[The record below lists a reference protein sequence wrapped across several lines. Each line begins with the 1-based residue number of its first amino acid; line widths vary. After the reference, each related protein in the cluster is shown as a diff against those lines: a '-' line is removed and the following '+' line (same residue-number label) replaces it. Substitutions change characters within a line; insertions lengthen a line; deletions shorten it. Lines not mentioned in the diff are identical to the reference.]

1 MKPMTTERAIAP
13 YGAWESP
20 VTTEMLTAGALRF
33 EGVTVDGDDVYWVE
47 SRPDEAGRCAA
58 MRLTADGAV
67 SEVTTP
73 AHNARTRV
81 HEYGGGALAVSN
93 GVAYFSNFADQRLY
107 RRPVDG
113 SGAPAAITPEIA
125 VRYADATVDD
135 RRGRLICVAE
145 DHRVGGR
152 EAENLLAA
160 VPTGGGEPVAV
171 HRGFDFYASPRLSP
185 DGRRLA
191 WVCWNHPN
199 MPWDAT
205 ELWVADVAAGG
216 ALSSP
221 RRIAGGVPSSPRR
234 IAGGT
239 GGAGELRPWGVGGDG
254 GPVDTEGDGGARGI
268 GNAGGIGGGD
278 GTADAG
284 GNGHGSGNGGA
295 GGGDDT
301 AGAGGEVSVIQP
313 AWGPDGT
320 LYCVSDVSG
329 WWNLHRWDGERLVP
343 VLPMEAELGLPPWLF
358 GMGRYAVLDAGRI
371 AAHYGNADGTR
382 LGVIDAAAGRLRE
395 IATPFTTFGSFAA
408 ASRGRLLCVAA
419 SAEAGS
425 ALVAIDADSGEVETL
440 RRGSEPGLDPSCVSR
455 AEPISCPSAG
465 RRTAHA
471 YYYPPRNPAFHAPG
485 GERPPLLTFIH
496 GGPTGAADP
505 GFKLGIQYWT
515 TRGFAVVDVDY
526 GGSTGY
532 GTAYRRLLRG
542 GWGIVDREDC
552 EAAARYLVARGDVD
566 PARLAI
572 RGGSAGGYTTLC
584 ALAFGNVFTAGASY
598 YGVSDAA
605 ALASDTHKFESRYLD
620 ALIGPWPERADLYE
634 QRSPIHAVDR
644 LSCPVIFLQG
654 LEDAVVPPDQTER
667 MADALR
673 RKGLPVACLMFEGE
687 QHGFRRAA
695 NIRRAAEAELYF
707 YGRIFGFRPAGEIEP
722 VEIENLDP

>member
-1 MKPMTTERAIAP
+1 MDAERTIAP

-33 EGVTVDGDDVYWVE
+33 EGIAVDGGDVYWVE

-58 MRLTADGAV
+58 MRLTADGV
-67 SEVTTP
+67 TSEVTTP

-93 GVAYFSNFADQRLY
+93 GVAYFSNFSDQRLY

-113 SGAPAAITPEIA
+113 SEAPAAITPHVA

-135 RRGRLICVAE
+135 ARGRLICVAE
-145 DHRVGGR
+145 DHRRAGV
-152 EAENLLAA
+152 EAENLLVS
-160 VPTGGGEPVAV
+160 VPTAGGEPAPV

-185 DGRRLA
+185 DGSRLA

-216 ALSSP
+216 DLTAP
-221 RRIAGGVPSSPRR
+221 RRIATGAPSSPRR
-234 IAGGT
+234 IARR
-239 GGAGELRPWGVGGDG
+239 AP
-254 GPVDTEGDGGARGI
+254 GPD
-268 GNAGGIGGGD
+268 
-278 GTADAG
+278 
-284 GNGHGSGNGGA
+284 GA
-295 GGGDDT
+295 GGADVTADIDPDAGAGAGDIGPEGVGST
-301 AGAGGEVSVIQP
+301 AGANETEGGVGNEPAGGEVSVLQP

-320 LYCVSDVSG
+320 LYCVTDASG
-329 WWNLHRWDGERLVP
+329 WWNLQRWDGERLVP
-343 VLPMEAELGLPPWLF
+343 VLPMEAEFGLPPWLF
-358 GMGRYAVLDAGRI
+358 GMCRYAVLDAGRI
-371 AAHYGNADGTR
+371 VAHYGNADGTR
-382 LGVIDAAAGRLRE
+382 LGVIDIAAGRLRE
-395 IATPFTTFGSFAA
+395 IPTPFTTFGYYAA
-408 ASRGRLLCVAA
+408 ASRGRLVCVAA
-419 SAEAGS
+419 SAEAG
-425 ALVAIDADSGEVETL
+425 AAIVAIDADSGEIETL
-440 RRGSEPGLDPSCVSR
+440 RRGAEPNLDPSYVSR
-455 AEPISCPSAG
+455 AEPVACPSAG
-465 RRTAHA
+465 GRTAHA
-471 YYYPPRNPAFHAPG
+471 YHYPPRNAAFRAPD

-496 GGPTGAADP
+496 GGPTGSTDP
-505 GFKLGIQYWT
+505 GFRLAIQYWT

-542 GWGIVDREDC
+542 GWGVVDREDC
-552 EAAARYLVARGDVD
+552 EAAARYLVDRGDVD

-584 ALAFGNVFTAGASY
+584 ALAFGTVFTAGASY

-605 ALASDTHKFESRYLD
+605 ALARDTHKFESRYLD

-644 LSCPVIFLQG
+644 LACPVVFLQG

-687 QHGFRRAA
+687 QHGFRQAA

-707 YGRIFGFRPAGEIEP
+707 YGRVFGFQPAGPIEP
-722 VEIENLDP
+722 VEIENLAP

>member
-1 MKPMTTERAIAP
+1 MSTEPTIAP

-33 EGVTVDGDDVYWVE
+33 EGIAVDGADVYWVE
-47 SRPDEAGRCAA
+47 SRPDEAGRCAV
-58 MRLTADGAV
+58 MRLTAEGV
-67 SEVTTP
+67 MSEVTTP

-93 GVAYFSNFADQRLY
+93 GVAYFSSFSDQRLY

-113 SGAPAAITPEIA
+113 SEAPGAITPDIA

-135 RRGRLICVAE
+135 ARGRLICVAE
-145 DHRVGGR
+145 DHRRAGR
-152 EAENLLAA
+152 EPENLLVA
-160 VPTGGGEPVAV
+160 VPTGGGAPAPV

-185 DGRRLA
+185 DGNRLA

-205 ELWVADVAAGG
+205 ELWVADVGGDG
-216 ALSSP
+216 ALRSP
-221 RRIAGGVPSSPRR
+221 RRIAGGVPASPSGAGGRAGDTR
-234 IAGGT
+234 SGGAGNLGNAGSTGNTGSTGSVGDAAGAGGT
-239 GGAGELRPWGVGGDG
+239 GGEVSVLQPAWG
-254 GPVDTEGDGGARGI
+254 PGGAP
-268 GNAGGIGGGD
+268 
-278 GTADAG
+278 
-284 GNGHGSGNGGA
+284 SF
-295 GGGDDT
+295 
-301 AGAGGEVSVIQP
+301 GEVSVLQP
-313 AWGPDGT
+313 AWGPDGA

-343 VLPMEAELGLPPWLF
+343 VLPTEAEFGLPPWLF
-358 GMGRYAVLDAGRI
+358 GMCRYAVLDADRI
-371 AAHYGNADGTR
+371 VAHYGNADGTR
-382 LGVIDAAAGRLRE
+382 LGVIDVAAGRLRK
-395 IATPFTTFGSFAA
+395 IATPFTTFGFFAA
-408 ASRGRLLCVAA
+408 ASRGRLVCVAA

-440 RRGSEPGLDPSCVSR
+440 RRGAEPRLDPSCVSR
-455 AEPISCPSAG
+455 AEPIACPSAG
-465 RRTAHA
+465 GRTVHA
-471 YYYPPRNPAFHAPG
+471 YHYAPRNPAFRAPD

-496 GGPTGAADP
+496 GGPTGSTDP
-505 GFKLGIQYWT
+505 GFRLAIQYWT

-552 EAAARYLVARGDVD
+552 EAAARHLVARGDVD

-584 ALAFGNVFTAGASY
+584 ALAFGSVFTAGASY

-605 ALASDTHKFESRYLD
+605 ALARDTHKFESRYLD

-644 LSCPVIFLQG
+644 LACPVIFLQG

-687 QHGFRRAA
+687 QHGFRQAA
-695 NIRRAAEAELYF
+695 NIQRAAEAELYF
-707 YGRIFGFRPAGEIEP
+707 YGRVFGFTPAGPIAP
-722 VEIENLDP
+722 VEIENLEP

>member
-1 MKPMTTERAIAP
+1 MSTEPTIAP
-13 YGAWESP
+13 YGAWDSP

-33 EGVTVDGDDVYWVE
+33 EGIAVDGADVYWVE

-58 MRLTADGAV
+58 MRLTADGAMT
-67 SEVTTP
+67 ELTTP

-113 SGAPAAITPEIA
+113 SEAPVAITPEIA

-135 RRGRLICVAE
+135 ARARLICVAE
-145 DHRVGGR
+145 DHRRAGR
-152 EAENLLAA
+152 EAENLLVS
-160 VPTGGGEPVAV
+160 VPTGGGEPSPV

-185 DGRRLA
+185 DGRQLA

-205 ELWVADVAAGG
+205 ELWVADVGADG
-216 ALSSP
+216 ALTSP
-221 RRIAGGVPSSPRR
+221 RRIAGGVPSSSSGTGNAGSTEDAGGLED
-234 IAGGT
+234 AGGT
-239 GGAGELRPWGVGGDG
+239 GGVGDVACVGG
-254 GPVDTEGDGGARGI
+254 T
-268 GNAGGIGGGD
+268 
-278 GTADAG
+278 
-284 GNGHGSGNGGA
+284 
-295 GGGDDT
+295 
-301 AGAGGEVSVIQP
+301 GGEVSVLLP
-313 AWGPDGT
+313 AWGPDGA

-329 WWNLHRWDGERLVP
+329 WWNLHRWDGERLLP
-343 VLPMEAELGLPPWLF
+343 VLPMEAEFGLPPWLF
-358 GMGRYAVLDAGRI
+358 GMSRYAVLDADRI
-371 AAHYGNADGTR
+371 VAHYGNADGTR
-382 LGVIDAAAGRLRE
+382 LGIIDVATGHLRE
-395 IATPFTTFGSFAA
+395 VATPFTTFGFFAA

-419 SAEAGS
+419 GAEAGS
-425 ALVAIDADSGEVETL
+425 ALVAIDPDSGEIETL
-440 RRGSEPGLDPSCVSR
+440 RRGSEPGLDPSYVSR
-455 AEPISCPSAG
+455 AEPIACPSAED
-465 RRTAHA
+465 RTAHA
-471 YYYPPRNPAFHAPG
+471 YYYPPRNPAFRAPD

-496 GGPTGAADP
+496 GGPTGGTDP
-505 GFKLGIQYWT
+505 GFRLAIQYWT

-542 GWGIVDREDC
+542 AWGVVDREDC
-552 EAAARYLVARGDVD
+552 EAAARYLVARDDVD

-584 ALAFGNVFTAGASY
+584 ALAFGAVFTAGASY

-605 ALASDTHKFESRYLD
+605 ALARDTHKFESRYLD

-673 RKGLPVACLMFEGE
+673 RKGIPVACLMFAGE
-687 QHGFRRAA
+687 QHGFRQAA

-707 YGRIFGFRPAGEIEP
+707 YGRVFGFSPAGAVEP

>member
-1 MKPMTTERAIAP
+1 MSGETPVSTEPTIAP

-33 EGVTVDGDDVYWVE
+33 EGIAVDGDDVYWVE

-58 MRLTADGAV
+58 MRLTADGAMT
-67 SEVTTP
+67 ELTTP

-93 GVAYFSNFADQRLY
+93 GVAYFSNFSDQRLY

-113 SGAPAAITPEIA
+113 SEAPAAITPAIA

-135 RRGRLICVAE
+135 ARGRLICVAE
-145 DHRVGGR
+145 DHRRAGA
-152 EAENLLAA
+152 EAENALVS
-160 VPTGGGEPVAV
+160 VPTGGGEPSPV

-185 DGRRLA
+185 DGSRLA

-205 ELWVADVAAGG
+205 ELWVAEVAADGS
-216 ALSSP
+216 LTSP
-221 RRIAGGVPSSPRR
+221 RRIADS
-234 IAGGT
+234 
-239 GGAGELRPWGVGGDG
+239 
-254 GPVDTEGDGGARGI
+254 
-268 GNAGGIGGGD
+268 
-278 GTADAG
+278 
-284 GNGHGSGNGGA
+284 NGS
-295 GGGDDT
+295 
-301 AGAGGEVSVIQP
+301 EVSLLQP
-313 AWGPDGT
+313 AWGPDGA

-329 WWNLHRWDGERLVP
+329 WWNLHRWDGERLAP
-343 VLPMEAELGLPPWLF
+343 VLPTEAEFGLPPWLF
-358 GMGRYAVLDAGRI
+358 GMRRYAVLDAGRI
-371 AAHYGNADGTR
+371 VAHYGNADGTR
-382 LGVIDAAAGRLRE
+382 LGVIDVATGRLRE

-408 ASRGRLLCVAA
+408 VSRGRLVCVAA

-425 ALVAIDADSGEVETL
+425 ALVAIDADTGDVETL
-440 RRGSEPGLDPSCVSR
+440 RRGAEPKLDPSYVSR
-455 AEPISCPSAG
+455 AEPIACPSAED
-465 RRTAHA
+465 RTVHA
-471 YYYPPRNPAFHAPG
+471 YHYAPRNPAFRAPE
-485 GERPPLLTFIH
+485 GERPPLVTFIH
-496 GGPTGAADP
+496 GGPTGSTDP
-505 GFKLGIQYWT
+505 GFRLAIQYWT

-552 EAAARYLVARGDVD
+552 EAAALYLVERGDVD

-707 YGRIFGFRPAGEIEP
+707 YGRIFGFSPAGAVEP

>member
-1 MKPMTTERAIAP
+1 MSRETRVSTERTVAP
-13 YGAWESP
+13 CGAWESP

-33 EGVTVDGDDVYWVE
+33 EGVAVDGDDVYWVE

-58 MRLTADGAV
+58 MRLTADGAM
-67 SEVTTP
+67 SELTTP

-93 GVAYFSNFADQRLY
+93 GVAYFSNFSDQRLY

-113 SGAPAAITPEIA
+113 SGAPTAITPEIA

-135 RRGRLICVAE
+135 ARDRLICVAE
-145 DHRVGGR
+145 DHRRAGR
-152 EAENLLAA
+152 EAENLLVS
-160 VPTGGGEPVAV
+160 VPTGGGEPAPV

-185 DGRRLA
+185 DGSRLA

-205 ELWVADVAAGG
+205 ELWVADLAADGT
-216 ALSSP
+216 LTSP
-221 RRIAGGVPSSPRR
+221 RRIAGG
-234 IAGGT
+234 
-239 GGAGELRPWGVGGDG
+239 
-254 GPVDTEGDGGARGI
+254 
-268 GNAGGIGGGD
+268 N
-278 GTADAG
+278 
-284 GNGHGSGNGGA
+284 
-295 GGGDDT
+295 
-301 AGAGGEVSVIQP
+301 GGEVSVLQP

-343 VLPMEAELGLPPWLF
+343 VLPMEAEFGSPPWLF
-358 GMGRYAVLDAGRI
+358 GMGRYAVLDANRI
-371 AAHYGNADGTR
+371 VAHYGNAAGTR
-382 LGVIDAAAGRLRE
+382 LGVIDGAAGRLRE
-395 IATPFTTFGSFAA
+395 IATPFTTFGFFAA
-408 ASRGRLLCVAA
+408 ASRGRLLCTAA
-419 SAEAGS
+419 GAEAGA
-425 ALVAIDADSGEVETL
+425 ALVAIDADTGEVETL
-440 RRGSEPGLDPSCVSR
+440 RRGAEPKLDPSYVSR
-455 AEPISCPSAG
+455 AEPIACPSAG
-465 RRTAHA
+465 GRTAHA
-471 YYYPPRNPAFHAPG
+471 WYYPPRNPAFRAPD

-496 GGPTGAADP
+496 GGPTGNTDP
-505 GFKLGIQYWT
+505 GFRLAIQYWT

-584 ALAFGNVFTAGASY
+584 ALAFGSVFTAGASY

-605 ALASDTHKFESRYLD
+605 ALARDTHKFESRYLD

-634 QRSPIHAVDR
+634 ERSPIHAVDR

-687 QHGFRRAA
+687 QHGFRQAA

-707 YGRIFGFRPAGEIEP
+707 YGRIFGFSPAGAVEP
-722 VEIENLDP
+722 VEIENLEP

>member
-1 MKPMTTERAIAP
+1 MPTERAIAP
-13 YGAWESP
+13 CGSWASP

-33 EGVTVDGDDVYWVE
+33 EGIAVDGGDVYWVE

-58 MRLTADGAV
+58 MRLTADGAMT
-67 SEVTTP
+67 ELTTP

-113 SGAPAAITPEIA
+113 SEAPVAITPEIA

-135 RRGRLICVAE
+135 ARGRLICVAE
-145 DHRVGGR
+145 DHRPADR
-152 EAENLLAA
+152 EAENLLVS
-160 VPTGGGEPVAV
+160 VPTGGGEPSPV

-185 DGRRLA
+185 DGKRLA

-205 ELWVADVAAGG
+205 ELWVADVGADG
-216 ALSSP
+216 ALTSP
-221 RRIAGGVPSSPRR
+221 RRIAGGVPSSSPGTAESTGGTGDGRPED
-234 IAGGT
+234 AGGT
-239 GGAGELRPWGVGGDG
+239 GN
-254 GPVDTEGDGGARGI
+254 TRGT
-268 GNAGGIGGGD
+268 GNAGSTEDAAGLEDAGGTGNAGSTGGGGD
-278 GTADAG
+278 V
-284 GNGHGSGNGGA
+284 A
-295 GGGDDT
+295 GGGGT
-301 AGAGGEVSVIQP
+301 GGEVSVLQP
-313 AWGPDGT
+313 AWGPDGA
-320 LYCVSDVSG
+320 LYCVSDASG
-329 WWNLHRWDGERLVP
+329 WWNLHRWDGERLAP
-343 VLPMEAELGLPPWLF
+343 VAAMEAEFGLPPWLF
-358 GMGRYAVLDAGRI
+358 GMCRYAVLDADRI
-371 AAHYGNADGTR
+371 VAHYGNADGTR
-382 LGVIDAAAGRLRE
+382 LGIIDVATGHVRE
-395 IATPFTTFGSFAA
+395 IATPFTTFGFFAA

-419 SAEAGS
+419 SAETGS
-425 ALVAIDADSGEVETL
+425 ALVAIDPDSGEVETL
-440 RRGSEPGLDPSCVSR
+440 RRGAEPGLDPSYVSR
-455 AEPISCPSAG
+455 AEPIACPSAG
-465 RRTAHA
+465 GRTAHA
-471 YYYPPRNPAFHAPG
+471 YFYPPRNPAFRAPE

-496 GGPTGAADP
+496 GGPTGSTDP
-505 GFKLGIQYWT
+505 GFRLAIQYWT

-542 GWGIVDREDC
+542 AWGIVDREDC
-552 EAAARYLVARGDVD
+552 EAAARYLVERGDVD

-605 ALASDTHKFESRYLD
+605 ALARDTHKFESRYLD

-687 QHGFRRAA
+687 QHGFRQAA

-707 YGRIFGFRPAGEIEP
+707 YGRIFGFSPAGAVEP
-722 VEIENLDP
+722 VEIDNLDP

>member
-1 MKPMTTERAIAP
+1 MPTERAIAP
-13 YGAWESP
+13 YGSWASP

-33 EGVTVDGDDVYWVE
+33 EGIAVDGGDVYWVE

-58 MRLTADGAV
+58 MRLAADGAMT
-67 SEVTTP
+67 ELTTP

-93 GVAYFSNFADQRLY
+93 GVAYFSNYADQRLY

-113 SGAPAAITPEIA
+113 SEAPAAITPETA

-135 RRGRLICVAE
+135 ARGRLICVAE
-145 DHRVGGR
+145 DHRRAGR
-152 EAENLLAA
+152 EAENLLVS
-160 VPTGGGEPVAV
+160 VPTGGGEPSPV

-185 DGRRLA
+185 DGKRLA

-205 ELWVADVAAGG
+205 ELWVADMGADGALTSPLRIAAGV
-216 ALSSP
+216 SS
-221 RRIAGGVPSSPRR
+221 SSSGTADS
-234 IAGGT
+234 AGGT
-239 GGAGELRPWGVGGDG
+239 GDGRPEDADGLEDAGGTGNADSTGGVGDGAGDG
-254 GPVDTEGDGGARGI
+254 GT
-268 GNAGGIGGGD
+268 
-278 GTADAG
+278 
-284 GNGHGSGNGGA
+284 
-295 GGGDDT
+295 
-301 AGAGGEVSVIQP
+301 GGEVSLLQP
-313 AWGPDGT
+313 AWGPDGA

-329 WWNLHRWDGERLVP
+329 WWNIHRWDGERLAP
-343 VLPMEAELGLPPWLF
+343 VAAMEAEFGLPPWLF
-358 GMGRYAVLDAGRI
+358 GMYRYAVLDADRI
-371 AAHYGNADGTR
+371 VAHYGNADGTR
-382 LGVIDAAAGRLRE
+382 LGIIDVATGHLRE
-395 IATPFTTFGSFAA
+395 IATPFTTFGLFAA

-419 SAEAGS
+419 SAETGS
-425 ALVAIDADSGEVETL
+425 ALVAIDADSGEIETL
-440 RRGSEPGLDPSCVSR
+440 RRGSEPRLDPSFVSR
-455 AEPISCPSAG
+455 AEPIACPSAG
-465 RRTAHA
+465 GRTVHA
-471 YYYPPRNPAFHAPG
+471 YYYPPRNPAFRAPE

-496 GGPTGAADP
+496 GGPTGSTDP
-505 GFKLGIQYWT
+505 GFRLAIQYWT

-542 GWGIVDREDC
+542 AWGVVDREDC
-552 EAAARYLVARGDVD
+552 EAAARHLVARGDVD

-605 ALASDTHKFESRYLD
+605 ALARDTHKFESRYLD

-673 RKGLPVACLMFEGE
+673 RKGIPVACLMFEGE
-687 QHGFRRAA
+687 QHGFRQAA
-695 NIRRAAEAELYF
+695 NIRRAAESELYF
-707 YGRIFGFRPAGEIEP
+707 YGRIFGFSPAGTVEP

>member
-1 MKPMTTERAIAP
+1 MAIERTVAP

-33 EGVTVDGDDVYWVE
+33 EGVAVDAGDVYWVE

-58 MRLTADGAV
+58 MRLAADGAR

-73 AHNARTRV
+73 AHSARTRV
-81 HEYGGGALAVSN
+81 HEYGGGALAVSD
-93 GVAYFSNFADQRLY
+93 GVAYFSNFADQRVY
-107 RRPVDG
+107 RRPADG

-125 VRYADATVDD
+125 VRYADATVDGA
-135 RRGRLICVAE
+135 RGRLICVAE
-145 DHRVGGR
+145 DHRRTGA
-152 EAENLLAA
+152 EAENLLVA
-160 VPTGGGEPVAV
+160 VPTAGGEPAPV

-185 DGRRLA
+185 DGSRLA

-205 ELWVADVAAGG
+205 GLWIADVAADG
-216 ALSSP
+216 AL
-221 RRIAGGVPSSPRR
+221 RSPRR

-239 GGAGELRPWGVGGDG
+239 GR
-254 GPVDTEGDGGARGI
+254 
-268 GNAGGIGGGD
+268 
-278 GTADAG
+278 
-284 GNGHGSGNGGA
+284 
-295 GGGDDT
+295 
-301 AGAGGEVSVIQP
+301 EVSVLQP

-320 LYCVSDVSG
+320 LYCVSDASG
-329 WWNLHRWDGERLVP
+329 WWNLRRWDGERLVP
-343 VLPMEAELGLPPWLF
+343 VLPMEAEFGLPPWLF
-358 GMGRYAVLDAGRI
+358 GMSRYAVLDADRI
-371 AAHYGNADGTR
+371 VAHYGNADGTR
-382 LGVIDAAAGRLRE
+382 LGVIDLAAGRLRE
-395 IATPFTTFGSFAA
+395 IATPFTTFGYFAA

-419 SAEAGS
+419 SAETGS
-425 ALVAIDADSGEVETL
+425 ALVAIDADSGEIETL
-440 RRGSEPGLDPSCVSR
+440 RRGSEPKLDPSYVSR
-455 AEPISCPSAG
+455 AEPIACPSAG
-465 RRTAHA
+465 GRATHA
-471 YYYPPRNPAFHAPG
+471 FYYPPRNPAFRAPE

-496 GGPTGAADP
+496 GGPTGGTDP
-505 GFKLGIQYWT
+505 GFRLAIQYWT

-542 GWGIVDREDC
+542 AWGIVDREDC
-552 EAAARYLVARGDVD
+552 EAAARHLVARGDVD

-605 ALASDTHKFESRYLD
+605 ALARDTHKFESRYLD

-634 QRSPIHAVDR
+634 ERSPIHAVDR
-644 LSCPVIFLQG
+644 LSRPVIFLQG

-673 RKGLPVACLMFEGE
+673 GKGLPVACLMFEGE
-687 QHGFRRAA
+687 QHGFRQAA

-707 YGRIFGFRPAGEIEP
+707 YGRVFGFRPAGPIEP

>member
-1 MKPMTTERAIAP
+1 MSGETPVSTEPTIAP

-33 EGVTVDGDDVYWVE
+33 EGIAVDGADVYWVE

-58 MRLTADGAV
+58 MRLTADGATT
-67 SEVTTP
+67 ELTTP

-93 GVAYFSNFADQRLY
+93 GVAYFSNFSDQRLY

-113 SGAPAAITPEIA
+113 SEAPAAITPDIA

-135 RRGRLICVAE
+135 ARGRLICVAE
-145 DHRVGGR
+145 DHRRAGA
-152 EAENLLAA
+152 EAENLLVS
-160 VPTGGGEPVAV
+160 VPTGGGEPSPV

-185 DGRRLA
+185 DRNRLA

-205 ELWVADVAAGG
+205 ELWVAEVAADGS
-216 ALSSP
+216 LTSP
-221 RRIAGGVPSSPRR
+221 RRIADS
-234 IAGGT
+234 
-239 GGAGELRPWGVGGDG
+239 
-254 GPVDTEGDGGARGI
+254 
-268 GNAGGIGGGD
+268 N
-278 GTADAG
+278 
-284 GNGHGSGNGGA
+284 
-295 GGGDDT
+295 
-301 AGAGGEVSVIQP
+301 GGEVSLLQP

-320 LYCVSDVSG
+320 LYCGSDVSG
-329 WWNLHRWDGERLVP
+329 WWNLHRWDGERLAP
-343 VLPMEAELGLPPWLF
+343 VLPTEAEFGLPPWLF
-358 GMGRYAVLDAGRI
+358 GMRRYAVLDAGHI
-371 AAHYGNADGTR
+371 VAHYRNADGTR
-382 LGVIDAAAGRLRE
+382 LGVIDVATGRLRE

-408 ASRGRLLCVAA
+408 ASRGRLVCVAA

-425 ALVAIDADSGEVETL
+425 ALVAIDADTGEVETL
-440 RRGSEPGLDPSCVSR
+440 RRGAEPKLDPSYVSR
-455 AEPISCPSAG
+455 AEPIACPSAG
-465 RRTAHA
+465 GRTVHA
-471 YYYPPRNPAFHAPG
+471 YHYAPRNPAFRAPE
-485 GERPPLLTFIH
+485 GERPPLVTFIH
-496 GGPTGAADP
+496 GGPTGSTDP
-505 GFKLGIQYWT
+505 GFRLAIQYWT

-605 ALASDTHKFESRYLD
+605 ALARDTHKFESRYLD
-620 ALIGPWPERADLYE
+620 ALIGTWPERADLYE

-707 YGRIFGFRPAGEIEP
+707 YGRIFGFSPAGAVKP

>member
-1 MKPMTTERAIAP
+1 MTNERTIAP

-33 EGVTVDGDDVYWVE
+33 EGLAVDGDDVYWVE
-47 SRPDEAGRCAA
+47 SRPDEGGRCAA
-58 MRLTADGAV
+58 MRLTADGAMT
-67 SEVTTP
+67 ELTTP

-135 RRGRLICVAE
+135 ARGRLICVAE
-145 DHRVGGR
+145 DHRGAGR
-152 EAENLLAA
+152 EAENLLVA
-160 VPTGGGEPVAV
+160 VPARGGEPAPV
-171 HRGFDFYASPRLSP
+171 HRGFDFYASPRLGP
-185 DGRRLA
+185 DGNRVA

-205 ELWVADVAAGG
+205 ELWVADVAADG

-221 RRIAGGVPSSPRR
+221 RRIAGG
-234 IAGGT
+234 
-239 GGAGELRPWGVGGDG
+239 
-254 GPVDTEGDGGARGI
+254 
-268 GNAGGIGGGD
+268 
-278 GTADAG
+278 
-284 GNGHGSGNGGA
+284 
-295 GGGDDT
+295 
-301 AGAGGEVSVIQP
+301 EVSVLQP

-320 LYCVSDVSG
+320 LYCVSDASG

-343 VLPMEAELGLPPWLF
+343 VLPMEAEFGLPPWLF
-358 GMGRYAVLDAGRI
+358 GMSRYAVLDADRI
-371 AAHYGNADGTR
+371 VAHYGNADGTR
-382 LGVIDAAAGRLRE
+382 LGVIDVSAGRLRE
-395 IATPFTTFGSFAA
+395 VATPFTTFGFCAA

-425 ALVAIDADSGEVETL
+425 ALVAIDADSGAVETL
-440 RRGSEPGLDPSCVSR
+440 RRGSKPKLDPSYVSR
-455 AEPISCPSAG
+455 AEPIACPSAG
-465 RRTAHA
+465 GRTAHA
-471 YYYPPRNPAFHAPG
+471 YYHPPRNPAFRAPD

-505 GFKLGIQYWT
+505 GFKLAVQYWT

-542 GWGIVDREDC
+542 AWGIVDREDC

-584 ALAFGNVFTAGASY
+584 ALAFGGVFTAGASY

-605 ALASDTHKFESRYLD
+605 ALARDTHKFESRYLD

-667 MADALR
+667 MVDALR

-722 VEIENLDP
+722 VEIENLAP

>member
-1 MKPMTTERAIAP
+1 MPTERAIAP
-13 YGAWESP
+13 YGSWASP

-33 EGVTVDGDDVYWVE
+33 EGIAVDGGDVYWVE

-58 MRLTADGAV
+58 MRLAADGAMT
-67 SEVTTP
+67 ELTTP

-113 SGAPAAITPEIA
+113 SEAPVAITPEIT

-135 RRGRLICVAE
+135 ARGRLICVAE
-145 DHRVGGR
+145 DHRRAGR
-152 EAENLLAA
+152 EAENLLVS
-160 VPTGGGEPVAV
+160 VPTGGGEPSPV

-185 DGRRLA
+185 DGKRLA

-205 ELWVADVAAGG
+205 ELWVADVGTDG
-216 ALSSP
+216 ALT
-221 RRIAGGVPSSPRR
+221 SPRR

-239 GGAGELRPWGVGGDG
+239 GG
-254 GPVDTEGDGGARGI
+254 
-268 GNAGGIGGGD
+268 
-278 GTADAG
+278 
-284 GNGHGSGNGGA
+284 
-295 GGGDDT
+295 
-301 AGAGGEVSVIQP
+301 EVSLLQP
-313 AWGPDGT
+313 AWGPDGA

-329 WWNLHRWDGERLVP
+329 WWNIHRWDGERLAP
-343 VLPMEAELGLPPWLF
+343 VAAMEAEFGLPPWLF
-358 GMGRYAVLDAGRI
+358 GMCRYAVLDADRI
-371 AAHYGNADGTR
+371 VAHYGNADGTR
-382 LGVIDAAAGRLRE
+382 LGIIDVATGHLRE
-395 IATPFTTFGSFAA
+395 VATPLTTFGLFAA

-419 SAEAGS
+419 SAETGS

-440 RRGSEPGLDPSCVSR
+440 RRGSEPRLDPSFVSR
-455 AEPISCPSAG
+455 AEPIACPSAG
-465 RRTAHA
+465 GRTVHA
-471 YYYPPRNPAFHAPG
+471 YHYPPRNPAFRAPE

-496 GGPTGAADP
+496 GGPTGSTDP
-505 GFKLGIQYWT
+505 GFRLAIQYWT

-542 GWGIVDREDC
+542 AWGIVDREDC

-605 ALASDTHKFESRYLD
+605 ALARDTHKFESRYLD
-620 ALIGPWPERADLYE
+620 ALIGPWPDRADLYE

-673 RKGLPVACLMFEGE
+673 RKGIPVACLMFEGE

-707 YGRIFGFRPAGEIEP
+707 YGRIFGFSPAGTVEP

>member
-1 MKPMTTERAIAP
+1 MTNERTIAP

-33 EGVTVDGDDVYWVE
+33 EGVAVDGDDVFWVE
-47 SRPDEAGRCAA
+47 SRPDEGGRCAA
-58 MRLTADGAV
+58 MRLTAEGAM

-113 SGAPAAITPEIA
+113 SEAPAAITPEIA

-135 RRGRLICVAE
+135 ARGRLICVAE
-145 DHRVGGR
+145 DHRGAGR
-152 EAENLLAA
+152 EAENLLVA
-160 VPTGGGEPVAV
+160 VPARGGEPAPV

-185 DGRRLA
+185 DGNRVA
-191 WVCWNHPN
+191 WVGWNHPN

-205 ELWVADVAAGG
+205 ELWVADVAADG
-216 ALSSP
+216 A
-221 RRIAGGVPSSPRR
+221 PSSPRR
-234 IAGGT
+234 IAGG
-239 GGAGELRPWGVGGDG
+239 
-254 GPVDTEGDGGARGI
+254 
-268 GNAGGIGGGD
+268 
-278 GTADAG
+278 
-284 GNGHGSGNGGA
+284 
-295 GGGDDT
+295 
-301 AGAGGEVSVIQP
+301 EVSVLQP

-320 LYCVSDVSG
+320 LYCVSDASG

-343 VLPMEAELGLPPWLF
+343 VLPMEAEFGLPPWLF
-358 GMGRYAVLDAGRI
+358 GMSRYAVLDANRI
-371 AAHYGNADGTR
+371 VAHCGNAGGTR
-382 LGVIDAAAGRLRE
+382 LGVIDVSARRLRE
-395 IATPFTTFGSFAA
+395 VATPFTTFGFCAA
-408 ASRGRLLCVAA
+408 VSRGRLLCVAA

-425 ALVAIDADSGEVETL
+425 ALVAIDADSGAVETL
-440 RRGSEPGLDPSCVSR
+440 RRGSKPKLDASYVSR
-455 AEPISCPSAG
+455 AEPIACPSAG
-465 RRTAHA
+465 GRTAHA
-471 YYYPPRNPAFHAPG
+471 CYYRPCNPAFRAPD

-496 GGPTGAADP
+496 GGPTGATDP
-505 GFKLGIQYWT
+505 GFKLAVQYWT

-542 GWGIVDREDC
+542 AWGIVDREDC
-552 EAAARYLVARGDVD
+552 EAAAGYLVARGDVD

-584 ALAFGNVFTAGASY
+584 ALAFGDVFTAGASY

-605 ALASDTHKFESRYLD
+605 ALAQDTHKFESRYLD

-644 LSCPVIFLQG
+644 ISCPVIFLQG

-667 MADALR
+667 MVDALR

-707 YGRIFGFRPAGEIEP
+707 YGRIFGFRPAGEIKP
-722 VEIENLDP
+722 VEIENLNP

>member
-1 MKPMTTERAIAP
+1 MDAERTTAP

-33 EGVTVDGDDVYWVE
+33 EGIAVDGGDVYWVE

-58 MRLTADGAV
+58 MRLTADGAI

-107 RRPVDG
+107 RRPADG
-113 SGAPAAITPEIA
+113 PGAPAAITPEIA
-125 VRYADATVDD
+125 VRYADATVDGP
-135 RRGRLICVAE
+135 RGRLICVAE
-145 DHRVGGR
+145 DHRRAGT
-152 EAENLLAA
+152 EAENLLVA
-160 VPTGGGEPVAV
+160 VPTAGGEPAPL

-191 WVCWNHPN
+191 WVCWKHPD

-205 ELWVADVAAGG
+205 ELWVADVAADG
-216 ALSSP
+216 ALT
-221 RRIAGGVPSSPRR
+221 SPRR

-239 GGAGELRPWGVGGDG
+239 GR
-254 GPVDTEGDGGARGI
+254 
-268 GNAGGIGGGD
+268 
-278 GTADAG
+278 
-284 GNGHGSGNGGA
+284 
-295 GGGDDT
+295 
-301 AGAGGEVSVIQP
+301 EVSVLQP

-320 LYCVSDVSG
+320 LYCVSDASG
-329 WWNLHRWDGERLVP
+329 WWNLQRWDGERLVP
-343 VLPMEAELGLPPWLF
+343 VLPMEAEFGLPPWLF

-371 AAHYGNADGTR
+371 VAHYGNADGTR
-382 LGVIDAAAGRLRE
+382 LGVIDVAAGRLRE
-395 IATPFTTFGSFAA
+395 IATPFTTFGYYAA

-440 RRGSEPGLDPSCVSR
+440 RRGSEPKLDPSCVSR
-455 AEPISCPSAG
+455 AEAVACPSAG
-465 RRTAHA
+465 GRTAHA
-471 YYYPPRNPAFHAPG
+471 YYYPPRNPAFRAPE

-496 GGPTGAADP
+496 GGPTGSTEP
-505 GFKLGIQYWT
+505 GFRLAVQYWT

-542 GWGIVDREDC
+542 GWGVVDREDC
-552 EAAARYLVARGDVD
+552 ESAARHLVARGDVD

-584 ALAFGNVFTAGASY
+584 ALAFGSVFTAGASY

-605 ALASDTHKFESRYLD
+605 ALARDTHKFESRYLD

-644 LSCPVIFLQG
+644 LACPVIFLQG
-654 LEDAVVPPDQTER
+654 LEDAVVPPDQTRR

-673 RKGLPVACLMFEGE
+673 EKGLPVACLMFEGE
-687 QHGFRRAA
+687 QHGFRQAA

-707 YGRIFGFRPAGEIEP
+707 YGRVFGFTPAGPIEP

>member
-1 MKPMTTERAIAP
+1 MSTEPTIAP

-33 EGVTVDGDDVYWVE
+33 EGIAVDGADVYWVE

-58 MRLTADGAV
+58 MRLTADGAMT
-67 SEVTTP
+67 ELTTP

-81 HEYGGGALAVSN
+81 HEYGGGALVVSD
-93 GVAYFSNFADQRLY
+93 GVAYFSSFSDQRLY

-113 SGAPAAITPEIA
+113 SEGPAAITPDIA

-135 RRGRLICVAE
+135 ARGRLICVAE
-145 DHRVGGR
+145 DHRRAGQ
-152 EAENLLAA
+152 EAENLLVS
-160 VPTGGGEPVAV
+160 VPTGGGEPATV

-185 DGRRLA
+185 DGSRLA

-205 ELWVADVAAGG
+205 ELWLADVAADGD
-216 ALSSP
+216 LESP
-221 RRIAGGVPSSPRR
+221 RRIAGGVPASPSR
-234 IAGGT
+234 IASRG
-239 GGAGELRPWGVGGDG
+239 GGDG
-254 GPVDTEGDGGARGI
+254 DARSADTGGP
-268 GNAGGIGGGD
+268 GNAGGRRDAGD
-278 GTADAG
+278 PGDAG
-284 GNGHGSGNGGA
+284 GNGGVGDAAGPGGTR
-295 GGGDDT
+295 GR
-301 AGAGGEVSVIQP
+301 VSPLQP
-313 AWGPDGT
+313 AWGPDGALSGSEVSLLQPAWGPDGA

-329 WWNLHRWDGERLVP
+329 WWNLHRWDGERLLP
-343 VLPMEAELGLPPWLF
+343 VLPMEAEFGLPPWLF
-358 GMGRYAVLDAGRI
+358 GMRRYAVLDAGRI
-371 AAHYGNADGTR
+371 VAHYGNADGTR
-382 LGVIDAAAGRLRE
+382 LAVIDVAAGRLRE

-408 ASRGRLLCVAA
+408 ASRGRLVCVAA

-425 ALVAIDADSGEVETL
+425 ALVAIDADTGDVETL
-440 RRGSEPGLDPSCVSR
+440 RRGAKPKLDPSYVSR
-455 AEPISCPSAG
+455 AEPIACPSAG
-465 RRTAHA
+465 GRTVHA
-471 YYYPPRNPAFHAPG
+471 YHYAPRNPAFRAPE
-485 GERPPLLTFIH
+485 GERPPLVTFIH
-496 GGPTGAADP
+496 GGPTGSTDP
-505 GFKLGIQYWT
+505 GFRLAIQYWT

-552 EAAARYLVARGDVD
+552 EAAALYLVERGDVD

-605 ALASDTHKFESRYLD
+605 ALARDTHKFESRYLD

-707 YGRIFGFRPAGEIEP
+707 YGRIFGFSPAGAVEP